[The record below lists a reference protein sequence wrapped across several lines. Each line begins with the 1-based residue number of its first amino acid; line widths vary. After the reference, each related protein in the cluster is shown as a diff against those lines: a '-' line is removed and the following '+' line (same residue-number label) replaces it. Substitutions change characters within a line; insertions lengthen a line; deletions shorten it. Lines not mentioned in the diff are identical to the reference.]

1 MSTTKH
7 SYARMSFEAFDAV
20 SRKAGILGR
29 PHGSRVAMGTAI
41 YKLSKDDVH
50 SAYYRALGDQM
61 KKELRS
67 GMSAGEKAGVV
78 MTKADAGEKQAFIE
92 SVPEAD
98 LKNLAFM
105 ALAQL
110 GIEIPESSKPKAKGN
125 KK

>member
-1 MSTTKH
+1 MPVCPLRRSTPSAEKLE
-7 SYARMSFEAFDAV
+7 SWAV
-20 SRKAGILGR
+20 LKA
-29 PHGSRVAMGTAI
+29 A
-41 YKLSKDDVH
+41 
-50 SAYYRALGDQM
+50 
-61 KKELRS
+61 
-67 GMSAGEKAGVV
+67 
-78 MTKADAGEKQAFIE
+78 AGEKQAFIE